1 MSDQTMPKVLKAHVS
16 LTVSNLEASIDFY
29 RKMLGIEAFK
39 VKPAYAKF
47 DVENPPLN
55 LSLLE
60 AGRKG
65 KGTLSHLGLQ
75 VESTDDVLAVRNRW
89 DADGL
94 QPRDEMRTSCC
105 YAVQDKAWVCDP
117 DGNEWEVFAVLEDI
131 ESADASC
138 CSDGSICCA
147 VASAEDLVNIDTRP

>member
-1 MSDQTMPKVLKAHVS
+1 MSDSTLPKIVKAHVS
-16 LTVSNLEASIDFY
+16 LTVSNLTASIDFY
-29 RKMLGIEAFK
+29 RKMLGIEPFK

-75 VESTDDVLAVRNRW
+75 VASTDDVLAVRNRW
-89 DADGL
+89 AVDGL
-94 QPRDEMRTSCC
+94 QPRDEMRSSCC
-105 YAVQDKAWVCDP
+105 YAIQDKAWVRDP
-117 DGNEWEVFAVLEDI
+117 DGNEWEVFTVLEDI
-131 ESADASC
+131 ETADASC

-147 VASAEDLVNIDTRP
+147 AASAENLTKIDTRA

>member
-1 MSDQTMPKVLKAHVS
+1 MSGSTLPKIVKAHVS
-16 LTVSNLEASIDFY
+16 LTVSNLTASIDFY
-29 RKMLGIEAFK
+29 RKMLGIEPFK

-60 AGRKG
+60 EGRKG

-75 VESTDDVLAVRNRW
+75 VASTDDVLAVRNRW
-89 DADGL
+89 ASDGL
-94 QPRDEMRTSCC
+94 QPRDEMQSSCC
-105 YAVQDKAWVCDP
+105 YAIQDKAWVRDP
-117 DGNEWEVFAVLEDI
+117 DGNEWEVFTVLEDI
-131 ESADASC
+131 ETADASC

-147 VASAEDLVNIDTRP
+147 AASAENLTKIDTRA